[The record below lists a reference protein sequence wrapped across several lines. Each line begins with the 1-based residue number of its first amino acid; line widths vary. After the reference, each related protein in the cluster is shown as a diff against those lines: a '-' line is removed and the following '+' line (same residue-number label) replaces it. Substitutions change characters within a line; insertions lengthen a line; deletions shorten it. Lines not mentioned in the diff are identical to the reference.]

1 MNTLEGHVVTCAG
14 VVAARLQ
21 FTDRIVA
28 IEPLASAPDQW
39 ILPGVLD
46 WHNHGGGGGDVMDGE
61 AGIRQLAETHAR
73 FGMTGFLAT
82 TVTAERGAIDRV
94 LRAAARVMADRQT
107 GEARCHGVHLEGPY
121 LSPQKLG
128 AQPER
133 TRVVDPDE
141 LRSWFSTGVVRVM
154 TYAPEQDPAG
164 VIPVLAEEFDI
175 RLQIGH
181 SGCPYHRAES
191 LLAAG
196 HGITHVFNAMSGVSH
211 REPGVALA
219 ALNHAEFAE
228 IICDGLHV
236 EEPAFQLARR
246 QIAKLYGVTDATA
259 ASGMPDGEYA
269 LGSHRV
275 HKANGAVRLAD
286 GTLAGSASTAT
297 TTIETLRR
305 FGLSWPEIIAMVAT
319 RPAEWLGLSDFGR
332 LDLGCVADLV
342 VWRDSGPTSVWIDGR
357 LIEDPIETSGLR

>member
-1 MNTLEGHVVTCAG
+1 MNTLEGQVVTGAG
-14 VVAARLQ
+14 IVAARMQ

-28 IEPLASAPDQW
+28 IEPLAHAPDQW

-82 TVTAERGAIDRV
+82 TVTAERDAIDRV
-94 LRAAARVMADRQT
+94 LEAAARVMADRKS

-121 LSPQKLG
+121 LSAQKLG

-133 TRVVDPDE
+133 TRAVDAAE
-141 LRSWFSTGVVRVM
+141 LASWFSSGVVRVM
-154 TYAPEQDPAG
+154 TYAPEQDPDG
-164 VIPVLAEEFDI
+164 LIPALAQEFNV

-181 SGCPYHRAES
+181 SGCLYHRAES

-219 ALNHAEFAE
+219 ALNHAEFSE

-259 ASGMPDGEYA
+259 AAGMPDGEYA

-305 FGLSWPEIIAMVAT
+305 FGLSWPEIVAMVAA
-319 RPAEWLGLSDFGR
+319 RPAEWLWLSDFGR
-332 LDLGCVADLV
+332 LDLGCAADLV
-342 VWRDSGPTSVWIDGR
+342 VWGDSGPESVWIDGQ
-357 LIEDPIETSGLR
+357 IV